1 MSIIHPR
8 NSREVITRI
17 LLASAIIAGIVVL
30 IFYRQNLHLQ
40 STVTWV
46 AGFGLLAPLIYTAVR
61 AVSAVLLVP
70 GVLLSLAAGVL
81 FGPAWGAV
89 YNLVGSTIGAV
100 LAFLVAR
107 YLAAHWVER
116 KLGGRLKRIVRG
128 VEAEG
133 WKFVAFV
140 RLVPLFPYNLLNYA
154 LGLTRIKLSHFT
166 FASLVCMIPGDVA
179 YVYLG
184 YAGREAMAGNESSI
198 QLGLI
203 ALGLLAC
210 IVFLPSL
217 IKRIRRGRRKE
228 TAQT

>member
-8 NSREVITRI
+8 NPRDVKKRI
-17 LLASAIIAGIVVL
+17 LLAAAIAAGIIAL
-30 IFYRQNLHLQ
+30 FLHREDLHLEA
-40 STVTWV
+40 TVTWV
-46 AGFGLLAPLIYTAVR
+46 AGFGLIAPLVYTALRV
-61 AVSAVLLVP
+61 VSAVLLVP
-70 GVLLSLAAGVL
+70 GLFLSLAAGVL
-81 FGPAWGAV
+81 FGPVWGAV
-89 YNLVGSTIGAV
+89 YNLIASTLGAV

-107 YLAAHWVER
+107 YLAAHWVEQR
-116 KLGGRLKRIVRG
+116 LGGRLKKIVEG

-140 RLVPLFPYNLLNYA
+140 RLVPLFPYNILNYA

-166 FASLVCMIPGDVA
+166 FASFVCMIPGDVA
-179 YVYLG
+179 YVYIG

-217 IKRIRRGRRKE
+217 VKRIRRGRAK
-228 TAQT
+228 AAA